1 MKRLLDDS
9 IAPEL
14 QDILRS
20 AEEDL
25 PRAADERQ
33 DKILAAIATASTVGT
48 AATATVAAVSRADG
62 VVRIAKWAAPLL
74 GVVAA
79 ATFAV
84 VSSSR
89 APAPS
94 SSEGSASAPAAVT
107 SETRSEAQHP
117 SEPAPAVPGMRV
129 EDLPTAA
136 APAQRPAPR
145 LDENRA
151 HPSASGA
158 RDESSGAATGIHSG
172 REAREIAPPAEPNI
186 DAEIAAIDKARGA
199 LTTER
204 PAEALA
210 RVQTYRSTFAAPHF
224 ADEAD
229 AIEVQALAALG
240 RKDEARRKG
249 EEFLTRRPRSPYAQR
264 VRSAAGLN

>member
-1 MKRLLDDS
+1 MPGRSFIECAVECADTN
-9 IAPEL
+9 A
-14 QDILRS
+14 LRM
-20 AEEDL
+20 AL
-25 PRAADERQ
+25 YQ
-33 DKILAAIATASTVGT
+33 AT
-48 AATATVAAVSRADG
+48 R
-62 VVRIAKWAAPLL
+62 
-74 GVVAA
+74 
-79 ATFAV
+79 
-84 VSSSR
+84 
-89 APAPS
+89 
-94 SSEGSASAPAAVT
+94 
-107 SETRSEAQHP
+107 
-117 SEPAPAVPGMRV
+117 
-129 EDLPTAA
+129 
-136 APAQRPAPR
+136 
-145 LDENRA
+145 
-151 HPSASGA
+151 
-158 RDESSGAATGIHSG
+158 
-172 REAREIAPPAEPNI
+172 